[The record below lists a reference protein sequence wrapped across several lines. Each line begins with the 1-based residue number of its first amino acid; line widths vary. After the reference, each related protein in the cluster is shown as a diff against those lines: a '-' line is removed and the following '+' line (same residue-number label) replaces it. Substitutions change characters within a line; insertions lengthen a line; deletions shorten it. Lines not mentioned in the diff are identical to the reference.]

1 MLFAACCLGAKGY
14 SDSRPIAELRIGARD
29 QGVVLKHGGGPGECD
44 ALGARDVWVFQA
56 GGKYLMHYDGAGPK
70 GWLACLAMSEDLV
83 NWAKKGP
90 VLELGAKGEED
101 SASASYG
108 LSYFDGEAWHLFYL
122 GTPNTTAAP
131 ERIPSFPYL
140 TMKAKARSAEG
151 PWVKQKDVVPFRPK
165 AGTYYS
171 ATASPGQVIKQG
183 QSI

>member
-1 MLFAACCLGAKGY
+1 MRRATQVETAADAVCVRVMTIRPMLLRSTIAAMLFAACCLGAKGY

-90 VLELGAKGEED
+90 VLELGAKGE
-101 SASASYG
+101 
-108 LSYFDGEAWHLFYL
+108 
-122 GTPNTTAAP
+122 
-131 ERIPSFPYL
+131 
-140 TMKAKARSAEG
+140 
-151 PWVKQKDVVPFRPK
+151 
-165 AGTYYS
+165 
-171 ATASPGQVIKQG
+171 
-183 QSI
+183 